1 MNQNKRTDKRID
13 HRMGTQEKCIIGNQF
28 SWIETQTID
37 ISKNGIGVKTSKT
50 LPLKFKNGCELP
62 VVIPNME
69 LPPAKIMWT
78 KKDID
83 NTTRLGLKFSTSIIY

>member
-1 MNQNKRTDKRID
+1 MNQNNRTDIRID
-13 HRMGTQEKCIIGNQF
+13 HRMGTQGKCILGNQF

-62 VVIPNME
+62 VFIPNME
-69 LPPAKIMWT
+69 LPQTILMWED
-78 KKDID
+78 KAFN
-83 NTTRLGLKFSTSIIY
+83 NTTRLGLKFLY